1 MKSGKIKIFFI
12 RRSQLDGAGVGPQGE
27 TNADYTIKENNI
39 HVPMTEMGQKPVVQN
54 RQRCAGLF
62 RENSG
67 LYDQQSHEDL

>member
-1 MKSGKIKIFFI
+1 
-12 RRSQLDGAGVGPQGE
+12 
-27 TNADYTIKENNI
+27 
-39 HVPMTEMGQKPVVQN
+39 MTEMGQKPVVQN